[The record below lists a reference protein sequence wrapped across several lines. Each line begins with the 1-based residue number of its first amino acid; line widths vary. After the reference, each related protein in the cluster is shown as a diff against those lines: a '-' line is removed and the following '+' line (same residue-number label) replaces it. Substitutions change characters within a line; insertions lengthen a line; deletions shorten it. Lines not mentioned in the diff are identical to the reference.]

1 MTNSLGQ
8 ASQRQLPLE
17 TPQSLGPLHAE
28 FPLVH
33 VGSSVPPC
41 LCTFCSLYRN
51 ALLPLPSPG
60 SRSSFKTQFRC
71 LPLREEVH
79 CPLFCIPTAPCPCL
93 GKSTDWGSL
102 TISSARVCL
111 ANSPSLLE
119 VRNHWLFISV
129 SGTLLM
135 LLKCLL
141 DECMDDIVTPQIFW
155 HLCCRGLFS
164 GFWHLLTIFS
174 LYS

>member
-51 ALLPLPSPG
+51 ALLPLPSPA

-102 TISSARVCL
+102 TISSRVSCHL
-111 ANSPSLLE
+111 PQPAWGQESLIIHLC
-119 VRNHWLFISV
+119 VW
-129 SGTLLM
+129 
-135 LLKCLL
+135 
-141 DECMDDIVTPQIFW
+141 DIVDAPKMFVRWMYGW
-155 HLCCRGLFS
+155 HRNTTN
-164 GFWHLLTIFS
+164 LLTSVLPWFVQWV
-174 LYS
+174 LTFTHHF